1 MFITDIG
8 NMEVI
13 DIQGLT
19 VRIPGKQEI
28 PETTFVG
35 RKEIIDN
42 ALIAWKKIDHLR
54 SQHFRL
60 YGPPGMGKNAIAYEL
75 ARILKKD
82 LYIMRGHQCS
92 TPEDM
97 SCVITQNRNG
107 IFEYVATPLLVAMLK
122 GGICL
127 FDEFDKVREDALA
140 PLASVLD
147 DSRTIVSGLLGTTFK
162 AHDDFLFCAALNEYS
177 ESEGRVREFI
187 EQRTSPSFYVG
198 YPSLSELEEI
208 LKTRISPVSEEVWID
223 VFMKIFKD
231 IEISVRDAINI
242 LEFAYKKSRDENT
255 RLSKKLTE
263 KYLKDALTHF
273 PHVKHNV
280 SAQTKLAGND
290 NVYFG
295 LKTGREKSIH

>member
-1 MFITDIG
+1 MLPIDIE
-8 NMEVI
+8 NYEEI

-19 VRIPGKQEI
+19 VRIPNKQQVTES
-28 PETTFVG
+28 TFVG

-42 ALIAWKKIDHLR
+42 ALIAWKRIDCLR

-60 YGPPGMGKNAIAYEL
+60 YGPPGMGKNAIVYEL

-177 ESEGRVREFI
+177 ESESRVREFI
-187 EQRTSPSFYVG
+187 DQRTSPSFYVG

-208 LKTRISPVSEEVWID
+208 LKTRIPISSESWTD
-223 VFMKIFKD
+223 IF
-231 IEISVRDAINI
+231 IEMFKNIELSVRDAINI
-242 LEFAYKKSRDENT
+242 LEFAYKKSRDENAK
-255 RLSKKLTE
+255 LSKKLTE
-263 KYLKDALTHF
+263 KYLKDAFNHF
-273 PHVKHNV
+273 PHIKSPV
-280 SAQTKLAGND
+280 SEQTKIAGND
-290 NVYFG
+290 NVYFKH
-295 LKTGREKSIH
+295 KTGTEKSIH